1 MPLKPNLFA
10 FQSLFVTNLILLQ
23 FLCKLGL
30 ASCSS
35 TKLFFVSPAIGLR
48 LFEIVLFFLFSLLK
62 HGRATSKKRVLSD
75 EAKAKLAQARE
86 LANAKRK
93 ELAEMRKASKEALVQ
108 QKMEEVQ
115 QKRTERLEKQAMRE
129 AKKRVTDCGCS
140 DSPASPPKPPKK
152 SKDAVVV
159 EYSSSDSD
167 DIDFDQARV
176 LFVKKDRP
184 KNSEQPV
191 TKPIPPAP
199 DPLMGAYRD
208 MFGRRF

>member
-1 MPLKPNLFA
+1 MA
-10 FQSLFVTNLILLQ
+10 
-23 FLCKLGL
+23 
-30 ASCSS
+30 
-35 TKLFFVSPAIGLR
+35 
-48 LFEIVLFFLFSLLK
+48 
-62 HGRATSKKRVLSD
+62 
-75 EAKAKLAQARE
+75 
-86 LANAKRK
+86 
-93 ELAEMRKASKEALVQ
+93 
-108 QKMEEVQ
+108 EVQ
-115 QKRTERLEKQAMRE
+115 QKKTERLDKQASRE
-129 AKKRVTDCGCS
+129 AKKRVTDCGCP
-140 DSPASPPKPPKK
+140 DPPAPPKPK
-152 SKDAVVV
+152 SKDTVVV